1 MRHTSEHAKPR
12 AVRIAL
18 MPGTL
23 VLLGCYLTRQIYLLG
38 KLIMHADERCSMTW
52 HGSGQVLA
60 QGHLSACCMAAT
72 VHLYFICIHR
82 SMPYNSHAALLRTQ
96 PC

>member
-12 AVRIAL
+12 AVHITL
-18 MPGTL
+18 MSGTL
-23 VLLGCYLTRQIYLLG
+23 VLLGCNLTGQMHLLG

-60 QGHLSACCMAAT
+60 QG
-72 VHLYFICIHR
+72 ICLHV
-82 SMPYNSHAALLRTQ
+82 A
-96 PC
+96 